1 MRRTLLLTIAGVAL
15 LVLTVVAVAPA
26 TLLAPWLASATHGA
40 LTLADT
46 GGFWWNGY
54 GTLSARNGARM
65 AVAWR
70 VDTGALVQG
79 TVRARLTGTGDE
91 AGPRGEIEL
100 RDGRVRLGDLAL
112 TVPARLVVGAFPSV
126 SGRDRF
132 DVGGDVSVSTAEFVW
147 PPPAARGEATL
158 RWDGARLA
166 LPDGGPVAALGS
178 VTLRATAIG
187 DRIAGPVTNVG
198 GDVALAGSVDAA
210 ADGAV
215 RGSVL
220 ATPRDGADPRLARL
234 LAAAG
239 TPEGA
244 GVRIAFTVN
253 VR

>member
-1 MRRTLLLTIAGVAL
+1 MRRPLLLTIAGVAL
-15 LVLTVVAVAPA
+15 LALTVVAVAPA

-65 AVAWR
+65 PVGWR
-70 VDTGALVQG
+70 VDVGALL
-79 TVRARLTGTGDE
+79 TRAVRARLTGAGDE
-91 AGPRGEIEL
+91 AGPRGQIEL
-100 RDGRVRLGDLAL
+100 RDGRVRFSDLAL
-112 TVPARLVVGAFPSV
+112 TVPARLVIGALPSV
-126 SGRDRF
+126 AGRDRF

-147 PPPAARGEATL
+147 PPPGARGEAVL

-166 LPDGGPVAALGS
+166 LPDGGPAAALGS
-178 VTLRATAIG
+178 VTLRVAASG
-187 DRIAGPVTNVG
+187 DHIAGAVTNVG
-198 GDVALAGSVDAA
+198 GNVALAGSADAA
-210 ADGAV
+210 ADGVV
-215 RGSVL
+215 RVSVL

-244 GVRIAFTVN
+244 GVRIAFSFTA
-253 VR
+253 R